1 MKAADTEAA
10 FRGDSA
16 KAELGQRRGVEGG
29 GRSDKK
35 SERFAANLTFAWKKM

>member
-16 KAELGQRRGVEGG
+16 KAESGG
-29 GRSDKK
+29 TSDQK
-35 SERFAANLTFAWKKM
+35 SGRFAANLAAAAEAFLSFSS